1 MPPPAP
7 VITAREL
14 GKHFGHRTL
23 FTGVS
28 LSIEEGERL
37 ALIGPNGAGKST
49 LLKILAGIEHYD
61 EGTLNNRRGL
71 RAAYVSQADRFTKDE
86 TVLTAVVNALTP
98 QARPAHIH
106 DEHEAEVAAYMVLGR
121 VGLENYDAPALSLS
135 GGQRKRL
142 SIAREIA
149 KEPDLL
155 LLDEPTN
162 HLDVEGIDWLE
173 ELLSGADFASVIVTH
188 DRAFLQSTA
197 TRIVELSSVY
207 PTGTFAVSG
216 NYEEFLFRKQEFIE
230 GQARAAASLA
240 NIVKEDLRWLSRKAK
255 ARRTKSKSR
264 IDASHERIDELAAM
278 KQRVAPA
285 KAAHID
291 FTATD
296 RQTQKLV
303 VARGL
308 RKTLG
313 GKLLFTGL
321 DVMLTPGQKL
331 GLMGPNG
338 SGKSTLIKILTGE
351 METDE
356 PTAEEKAEAARDDA
370 SGLLPHGTPAVGTI
384 KRAPNLRTVIFSQH
398 RTELDPKM
406 TLAEAFSPSDSV
418 IYRDRLIH
426 VNSWAQRFL
435 FNKDQLRSPVG
446 TLSGGEQARVHI
458 AKLMLEPADILV
470 LDEPTN
476 DLDIPSLQVLEE
488 SLEEFPGSIILVTH
502 DRAMLDEL
510 ATQILALDGEG
521 EGGCRYFADYQQW
534 ETVRQREAR
543 QPKAKSKPADSAPA
557 PAAAVETKPAATAA
571 APAVKPKKL
580 SFKEQQELA
589 GMELAILEAESAVQ
603 KAAAQMGDPG
613 VMADRKKFSD
623 VCKAHAQAQEKAAQ
637 LYERWQELEARK

>member
-1 MPPPAP
+1 MAPPA
-7 VITAREL
+7 VTVREL

-23 FTGVS
+23 FTGVAF
-28 LSIEEGERL
+28 SIEEGERL
-37 ALIGPNGAGKST
+37 ALIGPNGSGKST
-49 LLKILAGIEHYD
+49 LLKMLAGIEHYD
-61 EGTLNNRRGL
+61 EGTITNRKGL
-71 RAAYVSQADRFTKDE
+71 RAAYVAQADRFTEDE

-98 QARPAHIH
+98 KARPAHIH

-121 VGLENYDAPALSLS
+121 VGLEDYDAKALSLS

-142 SIAREIA
+142 SIARELA

-173 ELLSGADFASVIVTH
+173 ELLSGADFASVVVTH

-197 TRIVELSSVY
+197 TRIIELSTSY
-207 PTGTFAVSG
+207 PEGTFAVSG

-230 GQARAAASLA
+230 GQARAAQSLA
-240 NIVKEDLRWLSRKAK
+240 TIVKEDLRWLGRKAK

-264 IDASHERIDELAAM
+264 IDASHDRIDELAALR
-278 KQRVAPA
+278 QRVAPP

-303 VARGL
+303 IARGL

-338 SGKSTLIKILTGE
+338 SGKTTLIKILTGE
-351 METDE
+351 IETDP
-356 PTAEEKAEAARDDA
+356 PTPEEMAEAARDDA
-370 SGLLPHGTPAVGTI
+370 SGLLPHGTPACGTI

-406 TLAEAFSPSDSV
+406 TLSEAFSPTDSV
-418 IYRDRLIH
+418 IYRDKLVH

-435 FNKDQLRSPVG
+435 FNKDQLRSPIA

-458 AKLMLEPADILV
+458 ARLMLEPADILV

-476 DLDIPSLQVLEE
+476 DLDIPSLQVLEQ
-488 SLEEFPGSIILVTH
+488 SLEDFPGSIILVTH

-534 ETVRQREAR
+534 ETIRQREAR
-543 QPKAKSKPADSAPA
+543 QLKQKAPKTEPAAAPTKAATPA
-557 PAAAVETKPAATAA
+557 PAAPQ
-571 APAVKPKKL
+571 PKPKKL

-589 GMELAILEAESAVQ
+589 GMELAIKQAENEVQ
-603 KAAAQMGDPG
+603 KASAKMGDPA
-613 VMADRKKFSD
+613 VVADRKKFTD
-623 VCKAHAQAQEKAAQ
+623 ICRVHAKAQEEAAK

>member
-1 MPPPAP
+1 MAPP
-7 VITAREL
+7 VVTVREL

-28 LSIEEGERL
+28 FSIEEGERL
-37 ALIGPNGAGKST
+37 ALIGPNGSGKST
-49 LLKILAGIEHYD
+49 LMKMLAGFEHWD
-61 EGTLNNRRGL
+61 EGTITNRKGM
-71 RAAYVSQADRFTKDE
+71 RAAYVAQADRFTEDE
-86 TVLTAVVNALTP
+86 TVLTAIVNALTP
-98 QARPAHIH
+98 KARPAHIH
-106 DEHEAEVAAYMVLGR
+106 DEHEAEIAAYMVLGR
-121 VGLENYDAPALSLS
+121 VGLEDFDAKALSLS

-142 SIAREIA
+142 SIARELA

-173 ELLSGADFASVIVTH
+173 ELLSGADFASVVVTH

-197 TRIVELSSVY
+197 TRIIELSTAY
-207 PTGTFAVSG
+207 PEGTFSVSG
-216 NYEEFLFRKQEFIE
+216 NYEEFLFRKQEFID
-230 GQARAAASLA
+230 GQSRAAQSLA
-240 NIVKEDLRWLSRKAK
+240 TIVKEDLRWLGRKAK

-264 IDASHERIDELAAM
+264 IDASHERIDELAAL
-278 KQRVAPA
+278 KSRVAPP

-303 VARGL
+303 IARGL

-338 SGKSTLIKILTGE
+338 SGKTTLIKILTGE
-351 METDE
+351 IETDP
-356 PTAEEKAEAARDDA
+356 PTPEELAEAARDDA
-370 SGLLPHGTPAVGTI
+370 SGLLPHGTPLCGTI
-384 KRAPNLRTVIFSQH
+384 KRAPNLRVVIFSQH

-418 IYRDRLIH
+418 IYRDKLVH

-435 FNKDQLRSPVG
+435 FNKDQLRSPIA

-476 DLDIPSLQVLEE
+476 DLDIPSLQVLEQ
-488 SLEEFPGSIILVTH
+488 SLEDFPGSIILVTH

-521 EGGCRYFADYQQW
+521 EGGCRYFAEYQQW
-534 ETVRQREAR
+534 ETIRQREAR
-543 QPKAKSKPADSAPA
+543 QPRAKPAQQAQPEDKSKAPKE
-557 PAAAVETKPAATAA
+557 PSPSSSS
-571 APAVKPKKL
+571 PPKPKKL

-589 GMELAILEAESAVQ
+589 GMELTIMEAEQAVQ
-603 KAAAQMGDPG
+603 KAAAQMGDPA
-613 VMADRKKFSD
+613 VMADRKKFAEI
-623 VCKAHAQAQEKAAQ
+623 CREHAQAQEKASQ
-637 LYERWQELEARK
+637 LFERWQQLEARK

>member
-1 MPPPAP
+1 MAPP
-7 VITAREL
+7 VVTVREL

-28 LSIEEGERL
+28 FSIEEGERL
-37 ALIGPNGAGKST
+37 ALIGPNGSGKST
-49 LLKILAGIEHYD
+49 LMKMLAGIEHYD
-61 EGTLNNRRGL
+61 EGTITNRKGM
-71 RAAYVSQADRFTKDE
+71 RAAYVAQADTFTKDE
-86 TVLTAVVNALTP
+86 TVLTAIVNALTP
-98 QARPAHIH
+98 KARPAHIH
-106 DEHEAEVAAYMVLGR
+106 DEHEAEIAAYMVLGR
-121 VGLENYDAPALSLS
+121 VGLEDYDAPALSLS

-142 SIAREIA
+142 SIARQMA
-149 KEPDLL
+149 MEPDLM

-173 ELLSGADFASVIVTH
+173 ELLSNADFASVVVTH

-197 TRIVELSSVY
+197 TRIIELSTSY
-207 PTGTFAVSG
+207 PEGTFSVSG

-230 GQARAAASLA
+230 GQSRAAQSLA
-240 NIVKEDLRWLSRKAK
+240 TIVKEDLRWLGRKAK

-264 IDASHERIDELAAM
+264 IDASHERIDELAAL
-278 KQRVAPA
+278 KARVAPP

-291 FTATD
+291 FSATD

-303 VARGL
+303 IARGL

-338 SGKSTLIKILTGE
+338 SGKTTLIKILTGE
-351 METDE
+351 IDTDP
-356 PTAEEKAEAARDDA
+356 PTPEELAEAARDDA
-370 SGLLPHGTPAVGTI
+370 SGLLPHGTPLCGTI
-384 KRAPNLRTVIFSQH
+384 KRAPNLRVVIFSQH

-418 IYRDRLIH
+418 IYRDKLVH

-435 FNKDQLRSPVG
+435 FNKDQLRSPIA

-476 DLDIPSLQVLEE
+476 DLDIPSLQVLEQ
-488 SLEEFPGSIILVTH
+488 SLEDFPGSIILVTH

-534 ETVRQREAR
+534 ETIRQREAR
-543 QPKAKSKPADSAPA
+543 QPKAKSKPAEAPTTSSTGAKPASAPA
-557 PAAAVETKPAATAA
+557 PAAP
-571 APAVKPKKL
+571 KPKKL

-589 GMELAILEAESAVQ
+589 GMELAIKQAENEVQ
-603 KAAAQMGDPG
+603 KASARMGDPA
-613 VMADRKKFSD
+613 VMADRKKFTE
-623 VCKAHAQAQEKAAQ
+623 VCREHAKAQEESAK